1 MHGGPG
7 SPSCARLAPV
17 AARAPAGGGGMGPTG
32 HACTYRHSFLDVV
45 LSLLA
50 CTLCSHRAPACFNLH
65 FHCDRVRAPW
75 QPEGCHRHSQEPTS
89 SVYWH
94 HRVGGADEEGG
105 SPMSGPTSWQCRSTC
120 SKGTDCL
127 AHLKRTW
134 ACSPCGALQ
143 EGHHCLSLKMARVPI
158 NKYTLQ

>member
-1 MHGGPG
+1 MHLGRGVEHSIVAGSTYMSRLG
-7 SPSCARLAPV
+7 SPT
-17 AARAPAGGGGMGPTG
+17 PTRSPG
-32 HACTYRHSFLDVV
+32 DQSKASEFRESRPLQFC
-45 LSLLA
+45 
-50 CTLCSHRAPACFNLH
+50 
-65 FHCDRVRAPW
+65 
-75 QPEGCHRHSQEPTS
+75 
-89 SVYWH
+89 H